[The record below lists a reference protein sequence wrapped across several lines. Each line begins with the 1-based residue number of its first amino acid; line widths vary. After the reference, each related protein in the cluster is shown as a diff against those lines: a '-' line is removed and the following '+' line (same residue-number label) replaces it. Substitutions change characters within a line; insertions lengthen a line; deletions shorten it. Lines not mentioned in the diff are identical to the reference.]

1 MKVKVLVTQSCQTL
15 CADPMNCS
23 LPGSSVHGDSL
34 GKSTGV
40 GSHALLQGILPRGQT
55 LHCRQILYHLSHQR
69 LTNTTNVKVYFIHLE
84 NGCFRIPKEWGSDCL
99 TIFIGL
105 LW

>member
-40 GSHALLQGILPRGQT
+40 GSHALLQGTFPTQGSNPAL
-55 LHCRQILYHLSHQR
+55 QILYHLSHQG
-69 LTNTTNVKVYFIHLE
+69 LSNTTNVKVYFTHLE
-84 NGCFRIPKEWGSDCL
+84 NGHFRIPKE
-99 TIFIGL
+99 
-105 LW
+105 